1 MSDKTEQPTPKRIRE
16 SREKG
21 DICKSQDIPI
31 ALSVAGLTVYII
43 LMGPHIFKQMVLMTE
58 IPMHFMHKPF
68 EEVVQICTQSVLDIM
83 LGIIYP
89 IVFFVMGVTT
99 VSNIAQVGFLISLKS
114 AMPKMENLSPSKW
127 FKKTFSMK
135 NLVEFLK
142 NLIKVGVLGYAVWYV
157 MEKNF
162 RLLFTLHSGTVFDFW
177 AILGSI
183 IQELLIIASAS
194 FAVIAALDFL
204 YQKWKY
210 NKDHMMSKDEVKKEY
225 KEMEGDPQIKGKRK
239 QLHQEL
245 LTQNTMDTVKKSKV
259 LVTNPTHFAIA
270 LDYEKDKTPLPI
282 ILAKGEG
289 HIAQRMIEAA
299 KEAGVPIMRNV
310 PLARELFETG
320 TENSY
325 IPRNLIQPVAEVLRW
340 VQTLSRH

>member
-16 SREKG
+16 AREKG
-21 DICKSQDIPI
+21 DLCKSQDIPT
-31 ALSVAGLTVYII
+31 ALTVVGLTAYII
-43 LMGPHIFKQMVLMTE
+43 LMGPSIMQDLIVMTE
-58 IPMHFMHKPF
+58 IPFKFMNEPF
-68 EEVVQICTQSVLDIM
+68 LIALGACVQSIIDIM

-89 IVFFVMGVTT
+89 IVFFVMGIALVA
-99 VSNIAQVGFLISLKS
+99 NLAQVGFLFTMQG

-127 FKKTFSMK
+127 FKKTFAMK
-135 NLVEFLK
+135 NLVEFVK
-142 NLIKVGVLGYAVWYV
+142 NLLKVGILAYGVWYV
-157 MEKNF
+157 MENNF
-162 RLLFTLHSGTVFDFW
+162 RLLFRLQTGTIFDFW
-177 AILGSI
+177 AVLGSI
-183 IQELLIIASAS
+183 VQDLLIIASGS

-245 LTQNTMDTVKKSKV
+245 LQQNAMGNVRNAKV

-270 LDYEKDKTPLPI
+270 LDYEKGKTPLPV

-289 HIAQRMIEAA
+289 FLAERMIQVARE
-299 KEAGVPIMRNV
+299 EGIPIMRNV

-325 IPRNLIQPVAEVLRW
+325 IPRNLIQPVAEVMRW
-340 VQTLSRH
+340 VGTLT